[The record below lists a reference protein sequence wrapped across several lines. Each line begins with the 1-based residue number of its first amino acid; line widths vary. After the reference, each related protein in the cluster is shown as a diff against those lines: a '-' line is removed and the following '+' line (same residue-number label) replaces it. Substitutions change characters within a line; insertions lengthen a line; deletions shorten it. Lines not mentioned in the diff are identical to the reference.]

1 MEYLASHGYV
11 GDLDRRW
18 QADLRKVILNE
29 FGSNSYRALFYFFER
44 AYWRRLWIF
53 QEITLGSQWMIL
65 LCGERVLSW
74 KIVRDAALFMAQ
86 CAFDIFSKGV
96 ADTLRDAGT
105 PIVDPLSIKGVF
117 HVASIAALD
126 SIHVVEQKP
135 LVKREKSKATVT
147 NDKKRLSSQNDGSA
161 SMTSSKESLEMLPTA
176 ETRALQQLEEKRRAH
191 MPSLLELLAI
201 GQNAECL
208 EPKDKVY
215 GL

>member
-1 MEYLASHGYV
+1 
-11 GDLDRRW
+11 
-18 QADLRKVILNE
+18 
-29 FGSNSYRALFYFFER
+29 
-44 AYWRRLWIF
+44 
-53 QEITLGSQWMIL
+53 MIL

-117 HVASIAALD
+117 HLASIAALD

-135 LVKREKSKATVT
+135 LVKRKKSKATVT
-147 NDKKRLSSQNDGSA
+147 NDKKAPSSQNDGSA

-176 ETRALQQLEEKRRAH
+176 ETRALQQLEEERRAH

-201 GQNAECL
+201 GQDAERL

-215 GL
+215 GLQEIRRMPKAARIIPEYSLSTTAVYTQYTTSIIPTAKNLDILTLREGIKTDLSPPS